1 MTLPSGSVG
10 APASAAA
17 AYSRPVNSTK
27 SHSSSFQHSAFPVTF
42 ASNDRYASANVHAA
56 QQSGKLAGLQTT
68 GSLLHFGSKKNTQ
81 DNHSSGSHFLRSTLA
96 TTLGVVSG
104 VGLAVGIPLGLLQ
117 LAVGIIPIFHP
128 LIYTGL
134 LSMGL
139 PALGLTLAWLL
150 APKNK
155 SNSSNPAPRTP
166 EEMV

>member
-10 APASAAA
+10 APASASA
-17 AYSRPVNSTK
+17 AYSKPLNSTK
-27 SHSSSFQHSAFPVTF
+27 SHSSAFQQSASPVTF
-42 ASNDRYASANVHAA
+42 ASNDRYASTHAHAA
-56 QQSGKLAGLQTT
+56 QQSGKVTGLQASS
-68 GSLLHFGSKKNTQ
+68 SLLHFGSKKGTQ
-81 DNHSSGSHFLRSTLA
+81 NGSHFLRSTLA

-104 VGLAVGIPLGLLQ
+104 IGLAIGIPLGLLQ
-117 LAVGIIPIFHP
+117 VAVGIIPIFHP

-155 SNSSNPAPRTP
+155 GYSSNHQSSHPTP